1 MDLVVAS
8 YNVAGLG
15 NAIKR
20 KSVWYFLKSSPVHIV
35 FLQETHAYSACETLW
50 ETEWGGNILW
60 NHGTRLLV
68 PKVLQLLLSADCNIM
83 LTI

>member
-20 KSVWYFLKSSPVHIV
+20 KSIWYFLKSSPVHIV

-50 ETEWGGNILW
+50 EKEWG
-60 NHGTRLLV
+60 
-68 PKVLQLLLSADCNIM
+68 
-83 LTI
+83 